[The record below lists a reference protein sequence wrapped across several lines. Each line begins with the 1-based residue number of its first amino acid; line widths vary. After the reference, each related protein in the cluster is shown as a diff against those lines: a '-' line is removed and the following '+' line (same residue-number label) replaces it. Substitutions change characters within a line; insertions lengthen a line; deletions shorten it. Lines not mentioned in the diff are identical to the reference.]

1 MGAEIRLHPPGP
13 ASPSALTQQH
23 PLCRTL
29 RAYVFVQE
37 NRRSVLIKISRARC
51 HEARRRQQSCSGPP
65 QPPSC
70 GASRLHVLRFT
81 CNRRTGYCVTQTNY
95 LPTYDALS
103 ISFYA
108 SGSLFVRVSPKTRC
122 WWRAR
127 RAQGWEPSM
136 EPPSSG
142 LSRWRHGHPQR
153 LQLP

>member
-70 GASRLHVLRFT
+70 GVSGFTYYDLRVIGELGT
-81 CNRRTGYCVTQTNY
+81 
-95 LPTYDALS
+95 A
-103 ISFYA
+103 
-108 SGSLFVRVSPKTRC
+108 
-122 WWRAR
+122 
-127 RAQGWEPSM
+127 
-136 EPPSSG
+136 
-142 LSRWRHGHPQR
+142 
-153 LQLP
+153 